1 MNTVRVA
8 LHMLNTRHFRKWEYM
23 DCFTYAHLKLRLL
36 MDEILHHFNN
46 QVGEQSPRT
55 PQLLIL
61 RDLVSRASVV
71 RSGARLNAV
80 VVQYCTTS

>member
-23 DCFTYAHLKLRLL
+23 DCFTDAHLKLRLL
-36 MDEILHHFNN
+36 MDEILHHFKN

-55 PQLLIL
+55 PQLLTL
-61 RDLVSRASVV
+61 HSYRVESCTGSYDTCSTHE
-71 RSGARLNAV
+71 
-80 VVQYCTTS
+80 VVQY